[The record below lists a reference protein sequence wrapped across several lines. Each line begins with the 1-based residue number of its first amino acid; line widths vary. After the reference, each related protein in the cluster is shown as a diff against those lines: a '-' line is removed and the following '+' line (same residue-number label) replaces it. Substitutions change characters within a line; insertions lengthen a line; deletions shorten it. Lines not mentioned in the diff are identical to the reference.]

1 MSLNVQTDNFKLKHN
16 TSWLK
21 LWIRNI
27 NRNQNIK
34 QIIKHNEFKSQMSE
48 YEMLIK
54 GQNNMWSYFKLGP
67 K

>member
-1 MSLNVQTDNFKLKHN
+1 MSKTKNFKLKHK
-16 TSWLK
+16 TCSLK

-54 GQNNMWSYFKLGP
+54 GQNNM
-67 K
+67 